1 MKQKY
6 NPIMSP
12 TKFREE
18 SEKINSGI
26 KVEIF
31 SWNIIEIKN
40 VNKANF
46 KIPSTFNIIEEE
58 KQKLILTNFQDN
70 VFGEY
75 IVTVLFSMSDDV

>member
-6 NPIMSP
+6 SPIMSP

-26 KVEIF
+26 KVEIL

>member
-12 TKFREE
+12 SKFREE

>member
-6 NPIMSP
+6 SPIMSP

-26 KVEIF
+26 KVEIL

-70 VFGEY
+70 AFRSLASFTESS
-75 IVTVLFSMSDDV
+75 IV